1 MPDKTRGMTTTTQ
14 LQAPP
19 RTIEEWVAPPTPSR
33 ADLAPPPL
41 KERLAEV
48 VTLVDV
54 VPVAGPP
61 AIFVLGPWAVL
72 IMFLIGPFLLLVTLA
87 LVTLILVAVIA
98 AVLAPAYLLVRHRR
112 KHRAASASR
121 ERISSTAPTAE
132 LA

>member
-1 MPDKTRGMTTTTQ
+1 MTTITQ

-41 KERLAEV
+41 KERLVEV

-87 LVTLILVAVIA
+87 LVTLILVALTA
-98 AVLAPAYLLVRHRR
+98 AVLAPAYLLIRHLR
-112 KHRAASASR
+112 KHRTASAARQQMSA
-121 ERISSTAPTAE
+121 TAPTAE
-132 LA
+132 AA

>member
-1 MPDKTRGMTTTTQ
+1 MTTITQ

-41 KERLAEV
+41 KERLVEV

-87 LVTLILVAVIA
+87 LVTLILVALTA
-98 AVLAPAYLLVRHRR
+98 AVLAPACLLIRHRR
-112 KHRAASASR
+112 RHR
-121 ERISSTAPTAE
+121 TAPAAE
-132 LA
+132 VA